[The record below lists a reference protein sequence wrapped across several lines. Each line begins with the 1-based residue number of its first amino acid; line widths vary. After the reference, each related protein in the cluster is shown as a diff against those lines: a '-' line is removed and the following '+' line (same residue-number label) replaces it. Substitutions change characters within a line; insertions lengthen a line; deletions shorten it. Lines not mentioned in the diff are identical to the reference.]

1 MSLIASLAGA
11 DLTRTFTFQSFSFT
25 DLKAFTACW
34 SKYAASSSFEDAHRF
49 FPSTYSAAFF
59 PVIFSIVFRSVG
71 VIFKSFITVAIGN
84 FRVNAFPVDASACP
98 ARGTTAQSVP
108 QMAASVP
115 VGSLP
120 SLAAVNLPI
129 SSTHCVAHLAH
140 SSNPFAPVFITPP
153 GNATV
158 EASCA
163 PTSPTFAPVESGS
176 YAPYFLTAQETHS
189 AALFTNPASSTPCLY
204 HSTGENGER
213 MAEPSQDATVAI
225 PATDLGTSSINPP
238 TVF

>member
-34 SKYAASSSFEDAHRF
+34 SKYAASSSFEDAPRF

-71 VIFKSFITVAIGN
+71 VIFRSFITVAIGN
-84 FRVNAFPVDASACP
+84 FRVNAFQVEASACHASGIAAP
-98 ARGTTAQSVP
+98 SVP
-108 QMAASVP
+108 QIAASVP

-129 SSTHCVAHLAH
+129 SSTH
-140 SSNPFAPVFITPP
+140 
-153 GNATV
+153 
-158 EASCA
+158 
-163 PTSPTFAPVESGS
+163 
-176 YAPYFLTAQETHS
+176 
-189 AALFTNPASSTPCLY
+189 
-204 HSTGENGER
+204 
-213 MAEPSQDATVAI
+213 
-225 PATDLGTSSINPP
+225 
-238 TVF
+238 